1 MRIRVG
7 FLALLFTASCTRTTP
22 PPADVGASSGAPTT
36 SPVVSIIDT
45 FGLRRVTAQAVR
57 AALRVT
63 EGQPP
68 PDDAGRKEA
77 ERRVAALPG
86 VRAASVYLVCC
97 DNGGTILYL
106 GVEENDSPAWHFR
119 PAPTG
124 EVRLPPE
131 IVKAG
136 EDYDAAIERAV
147 RNGDNTEDDS
157 QGHMLSHNP
166 AARTFEDEFIRY
178 AAKNVP
184 LLREVLHNSADD
196 KHRALA
202 AQILA
207 YAADKRSVSSDL
219 IAAIDDPSDDVRN
232 NSIRGL
238 WVMAMAKA
246 PPEGRLSR
254 GTAVVPLVRLLSSP
268 VWTDRNKSSMAL
280 FALSNGGD
288 REIVRAIR
296 GEALRALA
304 DMARWKSQGH
314 AMAAF
319 WLLGRVAGQS
329 DDAIADAWEKGDRES
344 VFREALK
351 QL

>member
-1 MRIRVG
+1 MRVTG
-7 FLALLFTASCTRTTP
+7 AFLALVFTASCSRATP
-22 PPADVGASSGAPTT
+22 PPADVGASSAALTT

-45 FGLRRVTAQAVR
+45 FGLRRVTLQAVR
-57 AALRVT
+57 DALRVT
-63 EGQPP
+63 EGHPP

-106 GVEENDSPAWHFR
+106 GVEENDSPVWHFR

-136 EDYDAAIERAV
+136 EDYDAASERAV
-147 RNGDNTEDDS
+147 RSGDTTEDDS
-157 QGHMLSHNP
+157 QGHALSHNA
-166 AARTFEDEFIRY
+166 AARAFEDEFIRY

-184 LLREVLHNSADD
+184 RLREVLHNSADD

-202 AQILA
+202 AQILP

-219 IAAIDDPSDDVRN
+219 IAAIDDPSEDVRN

-238 WVMAMAKA
+238 GVMAMATA
-246 PPEGRLSR
+246 PEGRVSR
-254 GTAVVPLVRLLSSP
+254 ATAVVPLVRLLSSP
-268 VWTDRNKSSMAL
+268 VWTDRNKAAMTL

-288 REIVRAIR
+288 REIVTAIR
-296 GEALRALA
+296 GEALQALA

-319 WLLGRVAGQS
+319 WLLGRVTGQS
-329 DDAIADAWEKGDRES
+329 DDAIADVWEKGDREN
-344 VFREALK
+344 VIQKALK
-351 QL
+351 QP